1 MKELIYSD
9 EIGTYIGAAKTY
21 TTMTGSP
28 YSPLLSGRLI
38 QLKLLVYGSAV
49 TALIEGL
56 VAKVESAKWGVPITV
71 AAAGGGI
78 RTAPAVP
85 VPTGIQNCDAPIMTG
100 VQITAEIKNVT
111 ADTPVTVEAT
121 LIGVFEG

>member
-1 MKELIYSD
+1 MIYSD
-9 EIGTYIGAAKTY
+9 EMATFIGTGVTFGA
-21 TTMTGSP
+21 MTGSP
-28 YSPLLSGRLI
+28 YSPLANGRLI

-56 VAKVESAKWGVPITV
+56 VARVSSVSFGGIPVHVV
-71 AAAGGGI
+71 AAGAGL
-78 RTAPAVP
+78 RTAPGFP
-85 VPTGIQNCDAPIMTG
+85 IPPGIQNCDVPVKVG
-100 VQITAEIKNVT
+100 VDIVCEIKNVT

>member
-1 MKELIYSD
+1 MIYSD
-9 EIGTYIGAAKTY
+9 ELATYIGAGKTFVA
-21 TTMTGSP
+21 MTGSP
-28 YSPLLSGRLI
+28 YAPLTNGRLI

-56 VAKVESAKWGVPITV
+56 VAKAECPLWGVPV
-71 AAAGGGI
+71 HVVSAGPGL

-85 VPTGIQNCDAPIMTG
+85 IPTGIQNCDLPVKTG
-100 VQITAEIKNVT
+100 VDIKLEIKNVT

-121 LIGVFEG
+121 LIGVFEA

>member
-1 MKELIYSD
+1 MIYSD
-9 EIGTYIGAAKTY
+9 ELATYIGAGKTFVA
-21 TTMTGSP
+21 MTGSP
-28 YSPLLSGRLI
+28 YAPLADGRLI

-56 VAKVESAKWGVPITV
+56 VAKVESVSFSGVPVFVV
-71 AAAGGGI
+71 AAGPGL
-78 RTAPAVP
+78 RTAPAFP
-85 VPTGIQNCDAPIMTG
+85 IPTGITNCDVPIKTG
-100 VQITAEIKNVT
+100 VNLVCSIKNVT

>member
-1 MKELIYSD
+1 MIYSD
-9 EIGTYIGAAKTY
+9 EMATFIGAGVVFGA
-21 TTMTGSP
+21 MTGSP
-28 YSPLLSGRLI
+28 YSPLANGRLI

-56 VAKVESAKWGVPITV
+56 VCRVTSVSFGGIPVHV
-71 AAAGGGI
+71 VAAGGGL
-78 RTAPAVP
+78 RTAPALPIP
-85 VPTGIQNCDAPIMTG
+85 VGIQNCDVPVKTG
-100 VQITAEIKNVT
+100 VEIVCEIKNVT